1 MINQLKGM
9 NKLVLLITM
18 IAIVLAG
25 VTASTT
31 AERELSKIIFYV
43 G

>member
-1 MINQLKGM
+1 MKSYFAT
-9 NKLVLLITM
+9 NKIIILVALFGV
-18 IAIVLAG
+18 VLAG
-25 VTASTT
+25 VMASTT